1 MARDVLKAQDGSRV
15 EVDRGESSVI
25 TVTFKDADGQTLD
38 KDSIQTLKVTL
49 RNADDN
55 SIING
60 RNAQSLYDE
69 NGGAVSTAG
78 VLTWICGPEDNS
90 IFGPVT
96 PGRVESHYAT
106 FSWTYTDSGNNPMVG
121 KHQFEI
127 LVSECVG

>member
-25 TVTFKDADGQTLD
+25 TVTFTDANGGALNKDA
-38 KDSIQTLKVTL
+38 IQTLKLTL
-49 RNADDN
+49 RNAENN

-60 RNAQSLYDE
+60 RNAQSVYDE
-69 NGGAVSTAG
+69 NGGSLSTNG
-78 VLTWICGPEDNS
+78 TLTLILSPEDNS
-90 IFGPVT
+90 IYSPVT

-106 FSWTYTDSGNNPMVG
+106 FSWTYTDSSNNPMVG